1 MFRLLPG
8 IKGLRLGQSLFTR
21 QSPSNLVNTTLNQ
34 QSLARSMSSIIVQNT
49 VNSANRNLVF
59 NRRNLLRPLAP
70 RLDGGSLISCSRMMS
85 SQDGD
90 DDSKDKNHIKIEYFD
105 QDQDKTTSLPST
117 QNIPDEWPVLPVVA
131 VNRHPVFPKFIKI
144 VEVSDKKLVDI
155 IRRKVKLNQ
164 PYCGI
169 FVKKRDDNTKE
180 VVDDEEELYP
190 VGTFAQIVEVQDL
203 GNKLRMVL
211 MAHRRI
217 QINFQVYESELDE
230 SILDADSDDFV
241 SENVNEGLLIADT
254 QNVTHDEYETTEE
267 VKAMTQE
274 VIKTIRDIMG
284 LNPLYRDSLQ
294 QMLQFGQRVVD
305 NPVYLS
311 DLGAALTGGET
322 EELMQVLQEKN
333 IPNRL
338 MLSLNLLKK
347 EYELS
352 KLQQKIGKDV
362 EEKVKSQQ
370 KKYMLQ
376 EQLKVI
382 KKELGMEKDDTDTI
396 IEKYTARLE
405 GLDVP
410 EAAKTVIDEEINKL
424 RFLDSH
430 SSEFN
435 VTRNYLDWLTLI
447 PWGAASEE
455 NLDLKL
461 AAEILDQ
468 DHYGLD
474 DVKKRILEFIAV
486 SQLKG
491 TTQGKIVCL
500 SGPPGVGKT
509 SIAKSIARA
518 LNRKFF
524 RFSVGGLSDVAELKG
539 HRRTYVGAMPGKAVQ
554 ALKKTKTENPLIL
567 IDEID
572 KMGRGWQGDPTAALL
587 EMLDPEQ
594 NNSFLDHYLDVP
606 IDLSKV
612 LFLCTANV
620 IHTIPEPLQD
630 RMEIIDVAGYVAE
643 EKLAIAEKYLIP
655 QVEELTGLKS
665 DQINITEDGLNTLIK
680 SYCRES
686 GVRNLRKQIEKIYRK
701 AAFKVVN
708 DGENSLQVSKDNLGD
723 YVGKPVFTSDKMYE
737 NTPPGVAMGLAWTS
751 HGGSSLYIETM
762 GMKAREANQ
771 GGALEFTGNLGD
783 VMKESVRIASTY
795 AKMFMQ
801 ENHEDNTYL
810 SDNRIYL
817 HVPEGATPKDGPSA
831 GVTITTALVS
841 LATGQPIQSNLAM
854 TGELSLRGKVL
865 PVGGIKEKVI
875 AAKRAGVTTV
885 ILPKDN
891 RKDFD
896 DLPQLVKDDVTV
908 HFAEDYKDV
917 YNWAFLA
924 AED

>member
-1 MFRLLPG
+1 V
-8 IKGLRLGQSLFTR
+8 GQSLFTR

-917 YNWAFLA
+917 FNWAFLA